1 LANFL
6 FESAGKVVGKH
17 CIAVILSGLYR
28 DEARGARSI
37 KARPEAVFVESA
49 RNKSVPSI
57 PLNVLGDAI
66 NNQVNL
72 SNKKLLERRREE

>member
-1 LANFL
+1 MANFL

-17 CIAVILSGLYR
+17 CIAVILLGLYR

-37 KARPEAVFVESA
+37 KARPKSVFVESSE
-49 RNKSVPSI
+49 NKSVPFI
-57 PLNVLGDAI
+57 PLNVLGDEI

-72 SNKKLLERRREE
+72 SNKKFLERRREE